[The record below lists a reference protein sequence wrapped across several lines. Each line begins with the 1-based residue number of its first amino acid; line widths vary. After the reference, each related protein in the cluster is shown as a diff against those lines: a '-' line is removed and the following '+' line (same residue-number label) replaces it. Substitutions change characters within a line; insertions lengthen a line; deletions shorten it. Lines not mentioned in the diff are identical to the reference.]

1 VGICKDNRGHTSVVE
16 LLDKTGP
23 FASELVGTGEG
34 TVTTANGETVDTEL
48 DEVLGG
54 FQSAFSLSDWD

>member
-1 VGICKDNRGHTSVVE
+1 ME